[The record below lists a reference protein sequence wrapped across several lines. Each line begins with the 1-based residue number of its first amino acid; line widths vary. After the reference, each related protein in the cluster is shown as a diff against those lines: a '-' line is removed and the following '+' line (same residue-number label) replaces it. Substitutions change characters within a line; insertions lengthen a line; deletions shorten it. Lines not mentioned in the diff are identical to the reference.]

1 MPRKSRKSL
10 FFALT
15 LILACGILFLSAPF
29 VLPGIGRFLILD
41 EPPRHADAVVV
52 LKTEDQG
59 YYPRLVEAARLYNEG
74 KAGCIVV
81 NGNRKDAALKR
92 LEAKGYKRGCPWY
105 EEYSRILQFLGVP
118 ADRIIT
124 VSVEDAY
131 DTMSEARGVVPL
143 LIQNGMRRVI
153 VVTSKYHTRR
163 SGHIWKRLYGKDLDI
178 TTVAARGDEFDPDRW
193 WHEGRQI
200 RWVMAEYGAWIFYFK
215 QRVVGGEDGGK
226 DTPVKANSTL

>member
-1 MPRKSRKSL
+1 MKLKPRKIL
-10 FFALT
+10 FFQ
-15 LILACGILFLSAPF
+15 LILVLVAGIFYLSASF
-29 VLPGIGRFLILD
+29 VLPGIGRFLVLD
-41 EPPRHADAVVV
+41 EQPHHADAVVV

-74 KAGCIVV
+74 KAGRIVI
-81 NGNRKDAALKR
+81 NGNRKDAVLKR
-92 LEAKGYKRGCPWY
+92 LEARGFDRGCPWY
-105 EEYSRILQFLGVP
+105 DEYSKILQFLGVP
-118 ADRIIT
+118 ADRIMT

-131 DTMSEARGVVPL
+131 DTISEARGVMPL

-163 SGHIWKRLYGKDLDI
+163 SGHIWKQLYGKDLDI
-178 TTVAARGDEFDPDRW
+178 TIAAAREDEFDPDRW

-215 QRVVGGEDGGK
+215 QKVTGGEGGGN
-226 DTPVKANSTL
+226 DTPVIAFPL